1 MRSKAL
7 LLISLFLL
15 FYSNISVAFDWDN
28 DKEKRNATNE
38 YLSTVTDLSALL
50 DACGEMSLSIKGLN
64 MVNETIE
71 ILFKQGIIDKY
82 TTLDLKTL
90 VTDSTDRWTNKYRQE
105 NFPDTVCAQ
114 AKQNINNYINNRV
127 EANSYL
133 NSESTNTE
141 SQIEEDKE
149 HTYKDIVKFIDLK
162 LTFGSWANYGILI
175 TNNYEKTLEDELEI
189 YVTYHD
195 TDGTMMDSEID
206 YINLRWDENIRP
218 GQTIRLTSYLDKQ
231 EGHFEFLKNNRVD
244 GFFVKD
250 EKVVPLMNSTIKYEL
265 VKFVIDRET
274 FEKKY

>member
-50 DACGEMSLSIKGLN
+50 DACGEMNLSIKGLN

-82 TTLDLKTL
+82 TTLDLKSL
-90 VTDSTDRWTNKYRQE
+90 VTDSTDRWTKKYRQE
-105 NFPDTVCAQ
+105 NFPDTVCTQ
-114 AKQNINNYINNRV
+114 AKQNINNYINNRA

-149 HTYKDIVKFIDLK
+149 HTYKDIVKFINVK
-162 LTFGSWANYGILI
+162 LTFTDYGIYKIRI
-175 TNNYEKTLEDELEI
+175 TNNYEKTLEDELEF
-189 YVTYHD
+189 YFTYHD
-195 TDGTMMDSEID
+195 IDGTMMDSEIE
-206 YINLRWDENIRP
+206 YFSLSWDEDIQP
-218 GQTIRLTSYLDKQ
+218 GRTIQLTGSSDKQ
-231 EGHFEFLKNNRVD
+231 EEHYKFLKKNRVD
-244 GFFVKD
+244 GSGKD
-250 EKVVPLMNSTIKYEL
+250 KKVVSLMNSTIRHEL
-265 VKFVIDRET
+265 VKFRIDRKS
-274 FEKKY
+274 FKKF

>member
-7 LLISLFLL
+7 LLNLLFLL

-28 DKEKRNATNE
+28 DMEKRNATNE

-50 DACGEMSLSIKGLN
+50 DACGEMNLSIKGLN

-71 ILFKQGIIDKY
+71 ILFKQAIIDKY
-82 TTLDLKTL
+82 TTLDLKSL
-90 VTDSTDRWTNKYRQE
+90 VTDSTDKWTKKYRQE
-105 NFPDTVCAQ
+105 NIPDIVCTQ
-114 AKQNINNYINNRV
+114 AKQNINKYINNRV
-127 EANSYL
+127 EADSYL

-141 SQIEEDKE
+141 AQIEEDKK
-149 HTYKDIVKFIDLK
+149 HTYEDIVKFIDVK
-162 LTFGSWANYGILI
+162 LTFGSWINYSILI

-195 TDGTMMDSEID
+195 TDGTMMNSETD
-206 YINLRWDENIRP
+206 WINLSWDEDIRP

-231 EGHFEFLKNNRVD
+231 EGHYAFLKNNRVD
-244 GFFVKD
+244 GFFGKD

-265 VKFVIDRET
+265 IKSNMRLII
-274 FEKKY
+274 